1 MDNLINYI
9 KEGFID
15 EMLDK
20 INNEIITESLN
31 AKVLQEL
38 AKQLIDQVNQ
48 EKKEKEKDSYKSIYN
63 HTFKNV
69 FGESHIVWDKI
80 SDSDIQEIEPQS
92 WDVKKTKIANEKLIR
107 SVIKGDKNSIIF
119 SRDPETKQFEYVILT
134 WGQVYTLKPLWG
146 QAAGR
151 RLGSGYGRHFK
162 DLTQREK
169 IDLFQNKIVYVIDK
183 VQFDS
188 TKIKTDR
195 YNNRQGM
202 INFDK
207 YSLSKIAQDNK
218 DRYKKII
225 SQNKAKNASNDQL
238 LEETTEIINKI
249 TEITVKVA
257 KNPIK
262 YLDIYYD
269 VQSLS
274 KLVYDEKKY
283 VEPTRYNKK
292 GYYTGLNGLLRLV
305 AKYIEA
311 VKDSKAGYSWG
322 TQQMDNTVKE
332 IKERIQKAKE
342 LIDKIEELM

>member
-9 KEGFID
+9 KESFID
-15 EMLDK
+15 ETFDK

-38 AKQLIDQVNQ
+38 AKQLLDHVNQ
-48 EKKEKEKDSYKSIYN
+48 EKKEKENDYYKTIYN
-63 HTFKNV
+63 RTFKDI
-69 FGESHIVWDKI
+69 FGKSQIVWDKI

-107 SVIKGDKNSIIF
+107 SVIKGDNSLLVF

-134 WGQVYTLKPLWG
+134 WGEVYTLKPSYG
-146 QAAGR
+146 MGSGR
-151 RLGSGYGRHFK
+151 RIGNGYGRHFK

-188 TKIKTDR
+188 SKIQTDR
-195 YNNRQGM
+195 YNSKQGM

-218 DRYKKII
+218 DRYQKII

-274 KLVYDEKKY
+274 KLVYDERKY

-292 GYYTGLNGLLRLV
+292 GYYSGLNGLLRLV
-305 AKYIEA
+305 VKYIEA
-311 VKDSKAGYSWG
+311 VKYSKDGYSWG

-342 LIDKIEELM
+342 LIDKVEELM